1 MAEFHIRGG
10 LGTQIL
16 SVYAAHALALE
27 RDTIV
32 SDIKFNTGNYPRNDH
47 DLDRIYIDDLLEFE
61 SRPNISSIN
70 GTNKTLPFKEPQ
82 FSLLLKHWDEVKT
95 KVWLKPAIKNQTNET
110 IVHIRQTDRPLL
122 AIEKFD
128 ALIDSLSLASHY
140 PYENYQP
147 IIISEDESVIQRY
160 KLQPVSDA
168 LADWKRILNA
178 KTVYGAYSTFTLL
191 AAALNPDQKLFF
203 FSQENCDDPSL
214 ILQDDW
220 CKIRQ
225 LVELFGNVEWM

>member
-16 SVYAAHALALE
+16 SVYAAYALAIE
-27 RDTIV
+27 QRITI
-32 SDIKFNTGNYPRNDH
+32 SNIKFNGGNYPRNDH

-110 IVHIRQTDRPLL
+110 IIHIRQTDRPLV

-128 ALIDSLSLASHY
+128 SLIESFPNH
-140 PYENYQP
+140 P

-203 FSQENCDDPSL
+203 FSQEKCDDPSL